1 MADQR
6 FRCALRDGFRFA
18 LPILRLRFLARATS
32 QSFRHHHFT
41 TLAVHSAHRLSVF
54 VSDVMHP
61 RLTAYAVFST
71 PLLLRGT
78 FRFARNEN
86 ALEILDLVA

>member
-1 MADQR
+1 
-6 FRCALRDGFRFA
+6 
-18 LPILRLRFLARATS
+18 
-32 QSFRHHHFT
+32 
-41 TLAVHSAHRLSVF
+41 LAVHSAQRLSVF
-54 VSDVMHP
+54 APDVMHR

-86 ALEILDLVA
+86 VLEILDLVA